1 MSTQDL
7 YGELFTIDEVGSD
20 ERYDLAK
27 IMHWKEDTFD
37 ALSSPFLNGLIE
49 LPVWRY
55 YRVNEGFKDIDL
67 ISQDA
72 YQTPLY
78 TSLIQIYNGTTE
90 EVFPEDTVLKLF
102 DVDALEQLYADMVN
116 KDMESLG

>member
-1 MSTQDL
+1 MSSEDL
-7 YGELFTIDEVGSD
+7 YKDLFTISDLTTD

-27 IMHWKEDTFD
+27 FMPMKGDAFD
-37 ALSSPFLNGLIE
+37 VLNAPFLLGLNE

-55 YRVNEGFKDIDL
+55 YRVNDGFKDIDL

-72 YQTPLY
+72 YNTPVY
-78 TSLIQIYNGTTE
+78 SSLIQIYNSTTD

-102 DVDALEQLYADMVN
+102 DIESLEQLYSDMVE
-116 KDMESLG
+116 KDMDTLG

>member
-1 MSTQDL
+1 MSAQDL

-27 IMHWKEDTFD
+27 FMPWKEDTFD

-78 TSLIQIYNGTTE
+78 TSLVQIYNGTTE